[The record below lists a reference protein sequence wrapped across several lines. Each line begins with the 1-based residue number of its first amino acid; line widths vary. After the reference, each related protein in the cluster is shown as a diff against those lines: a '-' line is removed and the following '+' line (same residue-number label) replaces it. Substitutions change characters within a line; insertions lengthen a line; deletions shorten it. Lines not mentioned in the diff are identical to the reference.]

1 MISDRWILTAAHCKI
16 RKEDEIRLGDHNI
29 LIGIEARE
37 HHGSIETIIE
47 HPQFSKVVSGD
58 FDFSLVKLKE
68 NIDWAERQNIRPVCL
83 PTNKNETLTGRRAT
97 ASGWGYLG

>member
-37 HHGSIETIIE
+37 HNGSIERIIE
-47 HPQFSKVVSGD
+47 HPQYGKVIRGN

-68 NIDWAERQNIRPVCL
+68 KIDWVDQPSIRPVCL
-83 PTNKNETLTGRRAT
+83 PTNKNETFTGRRAT
-97 ASGWGYLG
+97 VSGWGSLG

>member
-16 RKEDEIRLGDHNI
+16 IKEDKIRLGDHNI

-37 HHGSIETIIE
+37 HHSSIERIIE
-47 HPQFSKVVSGD
+47 HPQYGKINRGD

-68 NIDWAERQNIRPVCL
+68 KIDWAHQPNIRPVCL
-83 PTNKNETLTGRRAT
+83 PTNKNETFTGRRAT
-97 ASGWGYLG
+97 VSGWGYLG